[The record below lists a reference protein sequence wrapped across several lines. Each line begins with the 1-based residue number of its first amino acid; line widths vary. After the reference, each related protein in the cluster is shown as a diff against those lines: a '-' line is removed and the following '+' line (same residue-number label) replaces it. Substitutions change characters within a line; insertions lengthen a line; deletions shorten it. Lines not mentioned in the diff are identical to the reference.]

1 MLNKIFP
8 ETVQTYLNDHSS
20 LRWNLEC
27 LEQSGIEMVI
37 VVPAIQEY
45 ENIKRLLK
53 SLTDN
58 YRNYLEKTLVIFVV
72 NHSTTSEPAVKND
85 NYKTLEMLRQI
96 ISKTEVD
103 DFNRMIRNSGIRIG
117 IVDAASM
124 GKEFSNK
131 EAGVGLTR
139 KIGMDEALKIFD
151 YSLPGK
157 KIIVSLD
164 ADCIVDKNY
173 LATIYTL
180 FNKLDLSAA
189 TIEFEHNLSENEINK
204 PAILS
209 YEIFLRH
216 YVAGLFYAG
225 SPFSYHTIGSTIVC
239 DHEAYIK
246 CGGMNKNSAAE
257 DFYFLQKLAKNYII
271 NHIYSTIVKPSSRES
286 WRVPFGTGR
295 SMIDYNSNGKEIM
308 LYDPDE
314 YLILKEWLSL
324 FNSDAALNTEF
335 LLKETIKI
343 HKELHSFLESKEFS
357 KNWNHIL
364 DNCKTERQLMHQRK
378 NWFDSFKTLKLIHHL
393 RDTSFPMLNINE
405 GVEKL
410 FKLTNNSS
418 FSVPDN
424 QMNEAAVLQ
433 FYMTELRILEHSLA
447 KNPLMNISI
456 SSVV

>member
-1 MLNKIFP
+1 MLNKSLPGI
-8 ETVQTYLNDHSS
+8 VQTYLKDHCDK
-20 LRWNLEC
+20 RWKLERI
-27 LEQSGIEMVI
+27 EQSGIEMAIVI
-37 VVPAIQEY
+37 PAIQEY
-45 ENIKRLLK
+45 EKIKKLLK
-53 SLTDN
+53 SLANN

-72 NHSTTSEPAVKND
+72 NHSFSSDPSVKND
-85 NYKTLEMLRQI
+85 NYKTLEMLRLI

-117 IVDAASM
+117 IIDAASV

-131 EAGVGLTR
+131 EAGVGLAR
-139 KIGMDEALKIFD
+139 KIGMDETLKIFD
-151 YSLPGK
+151 YTLSGK

-173 LATIYTL
+173 LSTIYFS
-180 FNKLDLSAA
+180 FNKLDLSAV
-189 TIEFEHNLSENEINK
+189 TIDFQHNLSEDETNK

-216 YVAGLFYAG
+216 YVAGLLFAG
-225 SPFSYHTIGSTIVC
+225 SAYAFHNIGSTIAI
-239 DHEAYIK
+239 DYEAYIK
-246 CGGMNKNSAAE
+246 IGGMNKKPAAE
-257 DFYFLQKLAKNYII
+257 DFYFLQKLAKNYK
-271 NHIYSTIVKPSSRES
+271 IYHLDSIIVKPSSRKS

-295 SMIDYNSNGKEIM
+295 SMIDYNSNGKEII

-335 LLKETIKI
+335 LLKEAIKI

-357 KNWNHIL
+357 KSWNHIL
-364 DNCKTERQLMHQRK
+364 DNCKTEKQLSYQRK
-378 NWFDSFKTLKLIHHL
+378 NWFDAFKTLKLIHHL
-393 RDTSFPMLNINE
+393 RDTSFPMLNIKE

-410 FKLTNNSS
+410 FSLTDQSRISVINNE
-418 FSVPDN
+418 
-424 QMNEAAVLQ
+424 MNEIAVLQ
-433 FYMTELRILEHSLA
+433 HYLSEIRTLENSLA
-447 KNPLMNISI
+447 KNPLLNIMI